1 MKIKKILVVEDE
13 SIVAKDLQTRLR
25 KLGYDVSNVVSSGE
39 EAISKAAEISPD
51 LVLMDIR
58 IKGNMDGVEAAREI
72 RARFGFPVI
81 YLTANI
87 DDNTLARAK
96 QTEPS
101 SYLLKPFKERELYI
115 AIEIALDRYIRERQ
129 LKENEK
135 LLDALLKHTN
145 YGVIASDVEE
155 LITFMNPVAELLTG
169 WDQAEAA
176 GRNLTEIFNIAHEET
191 RIPVESPVT
200 QALRSGLTVGLPEKT
215 VLVTRTGLVIPVDDS
230 AAPIRD
236 SLGNITGAVLVFK
249 EITERKRLK

>member
-1 MKIKKILVVEDE
+1 MTNKKILIVEDE
-13 SIVAKDLQTRLR
+13 SIVAKDIQTRLI
-25 KLGYDVSNVVSSGE
+25 KLGYDVSSVVSSGE

-58 IKGNMDGVEAAREI
+58 IKGSMDGVEAARVI
-72 RARFGFPVI
+72 RTRFGFPVI
-81 YLTANI
+81 FLTANI
-87 DDNTLARAK
+87 DDNTLARVK
-96 QTEPS
+96 QTQPS

-115 AIEIALDRYIRERQ
+115 AIEIALDKYIRERQ

-145 YGVIASDVEE
+145 YGVIASNVEE

-169 WDQAEAA
+169 WEQTEAV
-176 GRNLTEIFNIAHEET
+176 GRSLKEVFNIAHEET

-200 QALRSGLTVGLPEKT
+200 QALRLGLTVGLPEKT
-215 VLVTRTGLVIPVDDS
+215 ILITRTGTVRSVDDS

-236 SLGNITGAVLVFK
+236 SLGTITGAVLVFK
-249 EITERKRLK
+249 EITRRS